1 MTSPTKPLYL
11 LLATQ
16 FLVTFSLMVLIP
28 VLPLYLEQLGDQQA
42 VSGFYS
48 ALALSAPA
56 VGALFS
62 APLVGMLGD
71 RYRYKNI
78 FVVALVLFV
87 LSLLG
92 MAWFESIT
100 LFIGARF
107 LLGLS
112 GIGVVL
118 TLFFSRATIAPQ
130 GHQLGMQQ
138 QAISLAC
145 LLGPLV
151 GGYSLQTIG
160 MDTVLAVTA
169 GVTVSCLLALM
180 WLLDKDVLQP
190 QISESRQRPVNKCRF
205 STQIWSWLIAG
216 ALSQAG
222 AFALVVGFALYMTQQ
237 WPSSNVASQI
247 GVIHALA
254 WCGTFALAGF
264 WGRRNAGGFGAQSF
278 ALGALGCGLSVM
290 LIDFVSSL
298 WLIAI
303 LRIIQGGFFATQSQS
318 LFLQVSTLS
327 PAEQQGQALGC
338 AKSAQVVGQLVGPFA
353 AAFCFAHFGASSV
366 LWLTAG
372 LFIAAAILVSF
383 LLSVQ
388 QVNFK
393 VKTQ

>member
-1 MTSPTKPLYL
+1 MTSLTKPLYL
-11 LLATQ
+11 LLTTQ

-28 VLPLYLEQLGDQQA
+28 VLPLYLEQLGQQQT

-48 ALALSAPA
+48 AMALSAPA
-56 VGALFS
+56 VGGLLS
-62 APLVGMLGD
+62 APVVGMLGD
-71 RYRYKNI
+71 RYRYKHI
-78 FVVALVLFV
+78 FVAALVLFV

-107 LLGLS
+107 LLGIS

-118 TLFFSRATIAPQ
+118 TLFFSRANIAPQ
-130 GHQLGMQQ
+130 GQQLGMQQ

-160 MDTVLAVTA
+160 MNTVLTVTA

-190 QISESRQRPVNKCRF
+190 QGSELGQLATDKSKL
-205 STQIWSWLIAG
+205 SSQIWGWLVAG

-222 AFALVVGFALYMTQQ
+222 AFALVVGFALYMTQK
-237 WPSSNVASQI
+237 WPSPNVASQI

-264 WGRRNAGGFGAQSF
+264 WGRRNSRGLGAQSF
-278 ALGALGCGLSVM
+278 AFGALGCGLSVM

-298 WLIAI
+298 WFIAI

-318 LFLQVSTLS
+318 LFLQISILS
-327 PAEQQGQALGC
+327 PDDQQGQALGY
-338 AKSAQVVGQLVGPFA
+338 AKSAQVSGQLLGPFA